1 MDVAEKIE
9 KLVSEY
15 QSLNLSSIIDYD
27 KFNEYGIT
35 HHSTTIEGSTL
46 TEVETRL
53 LLDEGL
59 TPKGKPLVHSLMV
72 QDHFKAL
79 QFVVANA
86 KEKKTV
92 TDSLM
97 QEINAQVMKNTGA
110 TYNTIF
116 GVIDSARGMY
126 RKGNVSA
133 GGSYFVGFDKVPALT
148 EALSL
153 KISGLMA
160 GELSNLEK
168 LTLSFDAHFD
178 LVTIHPFYDGNGRTS
193 RLLMN
198 YIQAYYNLPLAIVFK
213 EDKADYFQALM
224 DTREKEDIEI
234 FRQFMYLQLEK
245 YLMDEIAKFK
255 KEKNT
260 NDKGGYSLIF

>member
-1 MDVAEKIE
+1 MAAADDIE
-9 KLVSEY
+9 KLISEY

-27 KFNEYGIT
+27 KFNDYAIT
-35 HHSTTIEGSTL
+35 HHSTTIEGATL

-79 QFVVANA
+79 QFVVNTA
-86 KEKKTV
+86 KEKQTV
-92 TDSLM
+92 TADLV
-97 QEINAQVMKNTGA
+97 QEINALAMKNTGA
-110 TYNTIF
+110 EYNTVF
-116 GVIDSARGMY
+116 GAIDSAKGMY

-148 EALSL
+148 EALCQKVSA
-153 KISGLMA
+153 LMN
-160 GELSNLEK
+160 GELTTIEK
-168 LTLSFDAHFD
+168 LNLSFDAHFD

-198 YIQAYYNLPLAIVFK
+198 YIQAYYSLPLAIVFK
-213 EDKADYFQALM
+213 EDKAAYFEALIA
-224 DTREKEDIEI
+224 TRQQEDINA
-234 FRQFMYLQLEK
+234 FRLFMYAQLEK
-245 YLMDEIAKFK
+245 YLIDEM
-255 KEKNT
+255 EKYKQTGSKNRG
-260 NDKGGYSLIF
+260 GGYSLIF